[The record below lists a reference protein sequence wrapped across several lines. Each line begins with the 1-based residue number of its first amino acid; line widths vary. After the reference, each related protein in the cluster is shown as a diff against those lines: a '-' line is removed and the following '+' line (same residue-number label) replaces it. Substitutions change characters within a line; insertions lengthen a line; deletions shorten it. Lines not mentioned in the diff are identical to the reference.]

1 MIHRVVVGVVAGS
14 MLACSGGL
22 FPPDVAFLDSGARE
36 VDCPGDATPDVT
48 CLVVGGE
55 VTSALGAEDRTAT
68 GTCVVWATSADGEN
82 QVEVAR
88 MDVTMVP
95 GEVVDVQVQVEVP
108 AGMAADGW
116 NAMCNPTIEG

>member
-1 MIHRVVVGVVAGS
+1 MVGGS
-14 MLACSGGL
+14 LLACSGGL

-36 VDCPGDATPDVT
+36 VDRPDDAAPGAT

-55 VTSALGAEDRTAT
+55 VTSAVGAGDETAT
-68 GTCVVWATSADGEN
+68 GTCVVWATSANGEN

-88 MDVTMVP
+88 RDVTMVP
-95 GEVVDVQVQVEVP
+95 GEVVEFPIQVEVP